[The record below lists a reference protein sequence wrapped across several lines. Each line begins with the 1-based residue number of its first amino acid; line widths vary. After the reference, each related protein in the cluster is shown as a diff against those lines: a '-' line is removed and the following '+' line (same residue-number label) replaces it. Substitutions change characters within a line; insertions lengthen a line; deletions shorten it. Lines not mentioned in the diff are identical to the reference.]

1 MKLLI
6 VTYSYSPDLTPR
18 AFRWSAVAAQLA
30 RRGHQVHVLCSGVSK
45 EGISVEPDNVVQV
58 FRVKDWLL
66 NASARVAP
74 DAGNIKKWKAELTIL
89 TPRQWIVKERQKTGC
104 SYHSQNEDERSL
116 Q

>member
-45 EGISVEPDNVVQV
+45 EGLSVELDNVVQV
-58 FRVKDWLL
+58 FRVK
-66 NASARVAP
+66 RAP
-74 DAGNIKKWKAELTIL
+74 TQRL
-89 TPRQWIVKERQKTGC
+89 
-104 SYHSQNEDERSL
+104 
-116 Q
+116 